1 MDRIIRHLRGIGS
14 GIRLIYALL
23 HSNMD
28 DKTFAMIKELTELQ
42 GTSGNERNIRNY
54 MRERMAPLVDRIE
67 TDGLG
72 GIFGIREHED
82 ETAPR
87 IMVAAHMDEVGFMVS
102 GITERGLFR
111 VVPLGGW
118 NAYVVSAQRYTLQ
131 TSKGDIPVISSS
143 VPPHLL
149 RGEGEGKKV
158 KVTDILFD
166 AGFDTKEE
174 AMAFGV
180 RPGDTIVPQVET
192 IWTAN
197 KKKIISKAW
206 DNRYG
211 NTVVLET
218 LEALKNEKLPHT
230 LIAGSN
236 VQEEVGL
243 RGTKGAVHKFKPD
256 LFFAVDCSAADDLT
270 TTKDTF
276 GHLGEGFLLRIQ
288 DPGMITLKG
297 MREFLLDTAETH
309 DIPYQYFVSK
319 GGTDAGAAHVMND
332 GVPSAVIGVCA
343 RYIHTHQ
350 TMFHIDDYAAAKEMV
365 AQVIKALDKST
376 YETIMAMN

>member
-1 MDRIIRHLRGIGS
+1 
-14 GIRLIYALL
+14 
-23 HSNMD
+23 MD

-42 GTSGNERNIRNY
+42 GTSGSERNIRNY

-158 KVTDILFD
+158 KVTEILFD

-180 RPGDTIVPQVET
+180 RPGDTIVRQVET

-218 LEALKNEKLPHT
+218 LEALKNEKLPNT